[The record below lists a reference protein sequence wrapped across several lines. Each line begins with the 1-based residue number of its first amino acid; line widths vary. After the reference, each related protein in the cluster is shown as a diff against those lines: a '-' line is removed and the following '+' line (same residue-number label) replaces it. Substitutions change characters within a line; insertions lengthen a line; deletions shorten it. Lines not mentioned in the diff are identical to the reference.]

1 MFWPENSY
9 ASSTNPIRTKSEQL
23 KYYEDMFQAISNLDR
38 HFKFIVQSLAKWRL
52 SKILFYITGRLTKK
66 SYKNLL
72 QIGIQRAQRMS
83 ILKDWQK

>member
-38 HFKFIVQSLAKWRL
+38 HFKFIVQSLAK
-52 SKILFYITGRLTKK
+52 
-66 SYKNLL
+66 
-72 QIGIQRAQRMS
+72 
-83 ILKDWQK
+83 